1 MRTFKMPV
9 PGQRVDNKALHEA
22 YMRRLRIDGYI
33 MNVVGVVG
41 VLSALGSMWLTI
53 TRVCH

>member
-9 PGQRVDNKALHEA
+9 PGQRVDNKALYEA
-22 YMRRLRIDGYI
+22 YMRRLRIEGYI
-33 MNVVGVVG
+33 MNVIGVVG
-41 VLSALGSMWLTI
+41 VLSGLGSMWLTI